1 MLAVGGPMAT
11 WNELLPGFWR
21 TVYTTKSGIDA
32 NGYALTLA
40 DGDLAVIS
48 PIAGADEATFAGTD
62 ALGKVVALVAPN
74 SGHDLGQAAWQARYP
89 AAVSYGPAIAA
100 PAITKAKRLR
110 PLEPLANL
118 TPLLPGDVK
127 VLDAP
132 GTSSG
137 SMIFTVERAGQR
149 ALFIDEVISNNEVFK
164 GPLPFKIVFS
174 LTGSTG
180 PLATNKVWLF
190 AFCKDKPAYSRALI
204 EHAGEATMLL
214 FAHGEPATGDMGA
227 AVRERLGGYK

>member
-1 MLAVGGPMAT
+1 MAT
-11 WNELLPGFWR
+11 WNELLPGLWR
-21 TVYTTKSGIDA
+21 SVYTTGSGIEA
-32 NGYALTLA
+32 NAYALTLG
-40 DGDLAVIS
+40 DGNLAVVS
-48 PIAGADEATFAGTD
+48 PIAGADAATFDATE

-74 SGHDLGQAAWQARYP
+74 TGHDLGQAAWQARYP
-89 AAVSYGPAIAA
+89 TAVSYAPAVAA
-100 PAITKAKRLR
+100 PSITKAKKLR
-110 PLEPLANL
+110 PVEPLASL
-118 TPLLPGDVK
+118 MPLLPSDVK

-137 SMIFTVERAGQR
+137 SLIFTVERAGQR

-190 AFCKDKPAYSRALI
+190 AFCKDKPAYARAVI
-204 EHAGEATMLL
+204 EHGGDATTLL
-214 FAHGEPATGDMGA
+214 FAHGEPATGEMGA
-227 AVRERLGGYK
+227 TVRQRLGVYK